1 MVGAQSSAAHSLT
14 RLLSRR
20 EVPDG
25 TLMAVIND
33 VHIGIMDQ
41 DATKLVVECC
51 EREGVTLNIANGD
64 IHDCGPV
71 APHELKARAASLA
84 NGSLLEEAATG
95 RWLVDWFTTRPT
107 LYGTGNHEDWI
118 NDVALRTNTVGSVTV
133 RSALALPEAI
143 EVLPHGYQI
152 RIGSLVV
159 EHGDVLLGRS
169 SGGSN
174 LPQNI
179 LRRAPDQTTIVGH
192 WHTIA
197 NAIRTSVD
205 ARGVNRSRGAYT
217 SGHLSD
223 PTAHMDYAGRSPN
236 WQQGFTLVK
245 VWYED
250 NKPRFTITPI
260 EIHRTRY
267 GRPIFEHNGHI
278 YR

>member
-1 MVGAQSSAAHSLT
+1 MVAIL
-14 RLLSRR
+14 
-20 EVPDG
+20 
-25 TLMAVIND
+25 ND
-33 VHIGIMDQ
+33 IHIGIMDQ
-41 DATKLVVECC
+41 AATRLVVECC
-51 EREGVTLNIANGD
+51 EREGATLVLANGD

-95 RWLVDWFTTRPT
+95 RWLIDWFATRNT

-169 SGGSN
+169 SGGAA
-174 LPQNI
+174 LAQNI

-192 WHTIA
+192 WHTTSSA
-197 NAIRTSVD
+197 FRTSVD
-205 ARGVNRSRGAYT
+205 ARGINRTRGAYT

-250 NKPRFTITPI
+250 NKPRFTIHPI

-267 GRPIFEHNGHI
+267 GKPIFEFNGHV
-278 YR
+278 YRG